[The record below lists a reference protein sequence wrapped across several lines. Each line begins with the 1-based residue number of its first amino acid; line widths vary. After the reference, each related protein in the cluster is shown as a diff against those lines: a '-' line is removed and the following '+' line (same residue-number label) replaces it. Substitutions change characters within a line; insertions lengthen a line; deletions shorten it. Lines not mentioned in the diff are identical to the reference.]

1 MVARRRSRTGA
12 VAVLLLAAA
21 VLREAFVVPG
31 GFAIG
36 FDGKFPVFFSFVH
49 GIWVNLITTEPW
61 NHGFYREII
70 PKWLQDS
77 G

>member
-49 GIWVNLITTEPW
+49 GIWVNIYM
-61 NHGFYREII
+61 HV
-70 PKWLQDS
+70 K
-77 G
+77 

>member
-36 FDGKFPVFFSFVH
+36 FDGKFPVFFHLFM
-49 GIWVNLITTEPW
+49 G
-61 NHGFYREII
+61 
-70 PKWLQDS
+70 S